1 MAKVF
6 VVFST
11 IDSKESAEK
20 IAHDIVKQ
28 QLAACVN
35 IIANI
40 TSIYKWKG
48 KVEHEAEHLM
58 VVKTSENCLP
68 NLMERIK
75 ELHPYE
81 VPEVIALSIDE
92 GDPAY
97 LEWILSET
105 RENSP

>member
-11 IDSKESAEK
+11 IDNKESAER
-20 IAHDIVKQ
+20 IAHDIVNQ

-35 IIANI
+35 IISNI

-48 KVEHEAEHLM
+48 NVEHAAEHLM
-58 VVKTSENCLP
+58 VIKTSENRLP
-68 NLMERIK
+68 NLMEQIK

-81 VPEVIALSIDE
+81 VPEIIAFPIE
-92 GDPAY
+92 HGYPPY
-97 LEWILSET
+97 LDWVTST
-105 RENSP
+105 D